1 MKNTRI
7 VSIDILRALTML
19 LMIWV
24 NDFWSLTGI
33 PKWLKHASATEDYLG
48 FSDIIFPLFL
58 FIVGLSIP
66 FAIQQRK
73 LAGASTFSTARHI
86 IIRSISLLIIGV
98 FMVNY
103 ESAHHASIVIGK
115 NYWTLLMALG
125 VVLIWM
131 HWKKS
136 PVPKKWH
143 IPIQLSGLLILVFL
157 AIIYKG
163 GATGELWMR
172 TQWWGILGLIGWAYA
187 VNALVYLFSKGNT
200 IIMVGLLLLFNTLA
214 VLNHAE
220 MLPPLKGFA
229 SYFSTIYS
237 GTIPAFTAAGIVA
250 SLLYKKLSANHS
262 KLIFALVLIGV
273 ITVAYGFAMRPYWG
287 ISKIQGT
294 PAWIGI
300 CTGIG
305 FMSFALFYYI
315 ADVKKRTNWAKIIAP
330 AGTATLTCYL
340 IPYFVYPLRNLS
352 TFRFPDFL
360 NAGVIGLLG
369 SLVFALLV
377 VVFTGWMEKKGFK
390 LKL

>member
-1 MKNTRI
+1 MKKAR
-7 VSIDILRALTML
+7 VASIDILRALTMV

-24 NDFWSLTGI
+24 NDFWSLTNI
-33 PKWLKHASATEDYLG
+33 PKWLQHASATEDYLG

-73 LAGASTFSTARHI
+73 LSGASTFSTAKHI
-86 IIRSISLLIIGV
+86 IIRSVSLLIIGV
-98 FMVNY
+98 YMVNY
-103 ESAHHASIVIGK
+103 ESAHHESLLIGK
-115 NYWTLLMALG
+115 PFWTLLMASA
-125 VVLIWM
+125 VVLIWID
-131 HWKKS
+131 WKRS
-136 PVPKKWH
+136 PVSKKWH
-143 IPIQLSGLLILVFL
+143 NIIQLTGFLVLIFL
-157 AIIYKG
+157 AVIYKG

-187 VNALVYLFSKGNT
+187 INALVYLFSKGNVY
-200 IIMVGLLLLFNTLA
+200 IMVSLLLIFNALA

-220 MLPPLKGFA
+220 VLPELKGF
-229 SYFSTIYS
+229 SKYFSTIYK

-250 SLLYKKLSANHS
+250 SLVYKRL
-262 KLIFALVLIGV
+262 FALIGIIFV
-273 ITVAYGFAMRPYWG
+273 GYGFVMQPYWG

-352 TFRFPDFL
+352 SFRFPDFL
-360 NAGVIGLLG
+360 NAGIIGLLG
-369 SLVFALLV
+369 SFVFALLV
-377 VVFTGWMEKKGFK
+377 VVFTGWMEKKRFK

>member
-1 MKNTRI
+1 M
-7 VSIDILRALTML
+7 V

-24 NDFWSLTGI
+24 NDFWSLTNI
-33 PKWLKHASATEDYLG
+33 PKWLTHASATEDYMG

-73 LAGASTFSTARHI
+73 LYGSSTFSTARHI

-103 ESAHHASIVIGK
+103 ESAHDESILIGK
-115 NYWTLLMALG
+115 IYWTLLMALG

-143 IPIQLSGLLILVFL
+143 IPIQLTGLLILVFI
-157 AIIYKG
+157 AVIYKG
-163 GATGELWMR
+163 GSTGEEWM
-172 TQWWGILGLIGWAYA
+172 TTKWWGILGLIGWAYA

-200 IIMVGLLLLFNTLA
+200 FIMIGLLLLFNVLA
-214 VLNHAE
+214 VLSHAE
-220 MLPPLKGFA
+220 MLPQLKGFA
-229 SYFSTIYS
+229 RYFSTIYS

-250 SLLYKKLSANHS
+250 SLVYKKLSINQS
-262 KLIFALVLIGV
+262 KLIFALLLIG
-273 ITVAYGFAMRPYWG
+273 IISLGYGFLMRPYWG

-305 FMSFALFYYI
+305 FLSFALFYYI
-315 ADVKKRTNWAKIIAP
+315 ADVKKQTNWAKIIAP

-352 TFRFPDFL
+352 GFRFPDFL
-360 NAGVIGLLG
+360 NDGVIGLLG
-369 SLVFALLV
+369 SLGFALLV